1 MNEIG
6 GYFGLEPLI
15 SNEYYKDL
23 IPLNTARNALLYIL
37 KARKIQKLYIPYYLC
52 DSISEMCDKKGCSY
66 EFYRIDSDFRPVFE
80 KELSGNEYLYIIN
93 YFGQISNKQIKK
105 LREKY
110 KHIILDNVQ
119 AFFQKPVQGIDTIYS
134 CRKFFGV
141 PDGAY
146 LSTDCLLEE
155 DLQEDMLS
163 SRLKHLFDSL
173 KVGRNRIELC
183 QKAICGLTLF
193 LSDRF

>member
-1 MNEIG
+1 MCDRE
-6 GYFGLEPLI
+6 GYLY
-15 SNEYYKDL
+15 EYY
-23 IPLNTARNALLYIL
+23 R
-37 KARKIQKLYIPYYLC
+37 
-52 DSISEMCDKKGCSY
+52 ISSDFLPVFDKKL
-66 EFYRIDSDFRPVFE
+66 SD
-80 KELSGNEYLYIIN
+80 NEYLYIVN
-93 YFGQISNKQIKK
+93 YYGQISNEQIKM
-105 LREKY
+105 LQEKH
-110 KHIILDNVQ
+110 KHIIFDNVQ

-134 CRKFFGV
+134 CCKFFGV

-146 LSTDCLLEE
+146 LSTDCLMEE
-155 DLQEDMLS
+155 DLPEDMLS

>member
-1 MNEIG
+1 MCDRE
-6 GYFGLEPLI
+6 GYLY
-15 SNEYYKDL
+15 EYY
-23 IPLNTARNALLYIL
+23 R
-37 KARKIQKLYIPYYLC
+37 
-52 DSISEMCDKKGCSY
+52 IS
-66 EFYRIDSDFRPVFE
+66 SDFLPVFD
-80 KELSGNEYLYIIN
+80 KELSDNKYLYIVN
-93 YFGQISNKQIKK
+93 YYGQISNEQIKK
-105 LREKY
+105 LQEKY
-110 KHIILDNVQ
+110 EHIIFDNVQ

-141 PDGAY
+141 PDDAY

-155 DLQEDMLS
+155 DLPEDMLS
-163 SRLKHLFDSL
+163 SRLKHLFDCL